1 MNLLAFGAT
10 GSVGRQVVAQA
21 LEKGHSV
28 TAFVRDPAKLD
39 IADPQLQVFQG
50 NVLDPCAVEA
60 AMHGHDAVLCAL
72 GAGRKGVVRSE
83 GTCNIIRAMEKSGVS
98 RLICQSTLGVGDSE
112 GNLNF
117 FWKRIMF
124 GMLLREAFEDHVTEP
139 VNDFETLATKV

>member
-21 LEKGHSV
+21 LEQGHAV

-39 IADPQLQVFQG
+39 IADPQLQVFEG
-50 NVLDPCAVEA
+50 DVLDPSAVEA

-83 GTCNIIRAMEKSGVS
+83 GTRNIISAMEKSGVT
-98 RLICQSTLGVGDSE
+98 RLICQSTLGVGDRRYCQMLWMVRE
-112 GNLNF
+112 RIRRIQAAF
-117 FWKRIMF
+117 FISPSTNGTPWMTWV
-124 GMLLREAFEDHVTEP
+124 MSL
-139 VNDFETLATKV
+139 